1 MSEYSL
7 TLNTFFTVNSHRK
20 FQAARKKG
28 LSLEEKRAKMLELFY
43 ESKEFF
49 QMKELEK
56 IAPKKKGV
64 ISQSVKEVT
73 QSLVDDGLVEC
84 EKIGTFVCYWAFPS
98 KASQTRKRRIE
109 DLENSI
115 RTTETKIAEAT
126 AELQKQRKGK
136 EDSKIRSEL
145 LVLYEKLQEEEK
157 DISERLDKYAQCN
170 PEVIAQV
177 KIRAEKA
184 RENVNRWTDN
194 ILSIKKWC
202 KSKYGM
208 DENMLDQQFEIPVD
222 LDYIE

>member
-1 MSEYSL
+1 
-7 TLNTFFTVNSHRK
+7 
-20 FQAARKKG
+20 
-28 LSLEEKRAKMLELFY
+28 MLELFY

-115 RTTETKIAEAT
+115 RTTEAKIAEAT

-145 LVLYEKLQEEEK
+145 LAVHEKLQEEEK
-157 DISERLDKYAQCN
+157 DLSERLDKYAQCN
-170 PEVIAQV
+170 PEMIAQV
-177 KIRAEKA
+177 KVRAEKA
-184 RENVNRWTDN
+184 RENVNRWTAPPDHLLILDN

-202 KSKYGM
+202 KSKFGM

>member
-1 MSEYSL
+1 
-7 TLNTFFTVNSHRK
+7 
-20 FQAARKKG
+20 
-28 LSLEEKRAKMLELFY
+28 MLELFY

-98 KASQTRKRRIE
+98 KASQTRKRRIG

-145 LVLYEKLQEEEK
+145 LDLCEKLQEEEK
-157 DISERLDKYAQCN
+157 DLSERLDKYAQCN

-177 KIRAEKA
+177 KVRAEKA
-184 RENVNRWTDN
+184 RENVNRWTGKLMTASFLCSLDIIATCDHLLILDN

-202 KSKYGM
+202 KSKFGM